1 MSTGRSYYSTWGS
14 SGGSMYWSRALMSP
28 DDRIDLP
35 ARTVILK
42 MQPRVREQLLQAMR
56 DEGPE
61 GYQPFI
67 RQYFRRLAEAGAES
81 EKE

>member
-1 MSTGRSYYSTWGS
+1 
-14 SGGSMYWSRALMSP
+14 MSP